1 MGKCQVI
8 FCLFGNNIYM
18 RNKIRRELI
27 KARLKEELENCGMK
41 YTDIA
46 KEVGINV
53 ALLSQYRTTN
63 KLPALETLA
72 RICEVIGADS
82 NYNLGLTDYQI

>member
-1 MGKCQVI
+1 MK
-8 FCLFGNNIYM
+8 
-18 RNKIRRELI
+18 NKIRRDLI

-46 KEVGINV
+46 KAVEINV

-63 KLPALETLA
+63 KLPSLETLA
-72 RICEVIGADS
+72 RICEVIGADANYIFGIS
-82 NYNLGLTDYQI
+82 NN

>member
-1 MGKCQVI
+1 MK
-8 FCLFGNNIYM
+8 
-18 RNKIRRELI
+18 NKIRRDLI

-46 KEVGINV
+46 KAVEINV

-63 KLPALETLA
+63 KLPSVETLA
-72 RICEVIGADS
+72 RICEVIGADA
-82 NYNLGLTDYQI
+82 NYILGISDN

>member
-1 MGKCQVI
+1 MK
-8 FCLFGNNIYM
+8 
-18 RNKIRRELI
+18 NKIRRDLI

-46 KEVGINV
+46 KAVEINV

-63 KLPALETLA
+63 KLPSLETLA
-72 RICEVIGADS
+72 RICEVIGADANYILGIS
-82 NYNLGLTDYQI
+82 NN

>member
-1 MGKCQVI
+1 MK
-8 FCLFGNNIYM
+8 
-18 RNKIRRELI
+18 NKIRRDLI

-46 KEVGINV
+46 KAVEINV

-63 KLPALETLA
+63 
-72 RICEVIGADS
+72 
-82 NYNLGLTDYQI
+82 

>member
-1 MGKCQVI
+1 MK
-8 FCLFGNNIYM
+8 
-18 RNKIRRELI
+18 NKIRRDLI

-46 KEVGINV
+46 KAVEINV

-63 KLPALETLA
+63 KLPSLETLA
-72 RICEVIGADS
+72 RICEVIGADA
-82 NYNLGLTDYQI
+82 NYILGISDN